1 MWDGKSSPSE
11 QSVQDTSLS
20 ISAQPCKGDTKN
32 FLFSASDDGTIKLW
46 DLQQRACIKTFV
58 GHTGHVQSLKL
69 LIVEKEHQEPDSG
82 MPTHRVSA
90 SNYSGASLTT
100 AESGP
105 SCYSPSV
112 SSFGPNAYSVTRA
125 MEEHEDIS
133 HPGTPHHSTHIASR
147 STFQLEDNK
156 EAILVSAGLDNM
168 IKVWDADTGKEK
180 RTLFGYASMSSGY

>member
-1 MWDGKSSPSE
+1 
-11 QSVQDTSLS
+11 VQDTSLS
-20 ISAQPCKGDTKN
+20 ISAQPCKTDCKN

-69 LIVEKEHQEPDSG
+69 LIVEKEHQEPEND
-82 MPTHRVSA
+82 MPNHRISA

-100 AESGP
+100 DSGP

-112 SSFGPNAYSVTRA
+112 STFGPNAYSITRA
-125 MEEHEDIS
+125 TEQHESTS
-133 HPGTPHHSTHIASR
+133 HPGTPQHTTQTAISA
-147 STFQLEDNK
+147 TFHLEDDK

-168 IKVWDADTGKEK
+168 IKIWDADTGKEK
-180 RTLFGYASMSSGY
+180 RTLFGYVSLYSCARPTS